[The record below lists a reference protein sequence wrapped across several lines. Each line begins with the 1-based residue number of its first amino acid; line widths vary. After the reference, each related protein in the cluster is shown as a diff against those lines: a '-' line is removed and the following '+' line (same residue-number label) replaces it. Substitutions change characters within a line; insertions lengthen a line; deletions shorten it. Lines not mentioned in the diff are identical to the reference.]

1 MKKIACSSFIKL
13 LLVCSIALTFFVQ
26 AEELRYD
33 SQNFQQEDQEYSI
46 STNSQVNLEINILF
60 SNTANDSTCR
70 NANSYSWQTVS
81 NSKVV
86 KRSFS
91 FSRQGSPAIALYE
104 WHLCFEINGQVYKGW
119 RGFDP
124 GLNSKLR
131 VNCHIDVT
139 NLKNR
144 SDKYLCSTN
153 KLILNEKNY
162 SEFAQYCLNKECKR
176 FETEHEYNVFMNR
189 DVAYIA
195 AKLTSG
201 STILEKKEIKKTQ
214 LTDAQKDT
222 MIEKMLISYKQ
233 SCNREK
239 EKIRLSCLHGIPK
252 IKTNLN
258 KYTDW
263 ALRLTE
269 QSLKQAFPLLKNQQ
283 LVPASYNQIDT
294 RYQFNFVPHK
304 ANNNVVD
311 RYVVSCSTRAIKSD
325 ALTHRCTLK
334 SQQSFYMDEPQ
345 EHFEIEE
352 FSNVQTAL
360 KAYRLL
366 NKFDLNDIS
375 DERAKHWM
383 MVSRVEKIALDG
395 DYIIFNYSTE
405 HCGISLEFKFINDEK
420 QMFFVQEK
428 YSYCF

>member
-1 MKKIACSSFIKL
+1 MKKIACSSYIVL

-33 SQNFQQEDQEYSI
+33 SQNFQQKDQEYSI
-46 STNSQVNLEINILF
+46 STNSHADIKVVIRL

-86 KRSFS
+86 KKDFS

-124 GLNSKLR
+124 GLNSKLL
-131 VNCHIDVT
+131 VECHIDVLK
-139 NLKNR
+139 LKNL

-153 KLILNEKNY
+153 TLILNEKNY
-162 SEFAQYCLNKECKR
+162 SEFAEHCLDKRCKR
-176 FETEHEYNVFMNR
+176 FETEHEYKVFMNR

-195 AKLTSG
+195 ANLIGG
-201 STILEKKEIKKTQ
+201 STVLGKKEIKKTL
-214 LTDAQKDT
+214 LTDSEKDS

-239 EKIRLSCLHGIPK
+239 EKNRLSCLHSVSK
-252 IKTNLN
+252 ITENLN
-258 KYTDW
+258 KDTYWT
-263 ALRLTE
+263 LRLTE
-269 QSLKQAFPLLKNQQ
+269 QSLKHAFPLLKNQQ
-283 LVPASYNQIDT
+283 LVPASYDEIDA

-304 ANNNVVD
+304 ANNNEVD
-311 RYVVSCSTRAIKSD
+311 RYTVTCSTRAIKSK

-334 SQQSFYMDEPQ
+334 SQQSFYLDDPQ
-345 EHFEIEE
+345 EHFEIED
-352 FSNVQTAL
+352 FSNVETAL

-366 NKFDLNDIS
+366 SKFDLNDIP
-375 DERAKHWM
+375 DEAAKYWVR
-383 MVSRVEKIALDG
+383 VSRAGGVEVDG
-395 DYIIFNYSTE
+395 DNIIFNFSSE
-405 HCGISLEFKFINDEK
+405 CCGISLEFKFINDQK
-420 QMFFVQEK
+420 KMIFVK
-428 YSYCF
+428 KKRDYCF